1 MSDRMEQLIR
11 EHRLIPPGSTVLCA
25 VSGGADSVYLLHR
38 LYGLRRELDFTLV
51 AAHYDHRLRGAE
63 STQDAKFVEEFVRLC
78 CPAERLYT
86 PQGPGKELPEV
97 ALITGGGDV
106 AGEAARL
113 RQGLEETARQMRYA
127 FLQQAAEQ
135 AGADLIATAHNAS
148 DNAETVLLHLGRGS
162 GLRGLAGMPP
172 KRGNLIRPLLTT
184 SREEIET
191 YLRYRGL
198 PWREDATN
206 RDDAYARNR
215 LRHQV
220 LPVLEDL
227 FPGFL
232 SRMGQTCAHLR
243 EDEDYLSSLAAQAVA
258 CARREGEDLIL
269 PAAALADQPQ
279 SVAIRGARM
288 LIGSM
293 RAGNDNCA
301 APHLEGLLELCRG
314 SDPSA
319 RLDLPGGLTAR
330 RRYEELVLSRSAPT
344 PLSPR
349 ELNLAGETRAGDWR
363 VRCLPGTYQGERQ
376 SPLDCW
382 LAQNKAPMPTLR
394 PRRTGDTLAPPGRHG
409 KSVKKWMIDT
419 KIPACCRDSVPVV
432 DAGGKA
438 AAVALLGPHRDF
450 VPQKGQLSW
459 HITFVPPDYLAR

>member
-11 EHRLIPPGSTVLCA
+11 EYRLIPPGSTVLCA

-38 LYGLRRELDFTLV
+38 LYTLRRELDFTLV
-51 AAHYDHRLRGAE
+51 AAHFDHRLRGNE
-63 STQDAKFVEEFVRLC
+63 STQDAKFVEEFVHLC

-86 PQGPGKELPEV
+86 PQGPGKELPGVE
-97 ALITGGGDV
+97 LITGGGDV
-106 AGEAARL
+106 AGEAARF

-162 GLRGLAGMPP
+162 GLRGLTGMPP

-184 SREEIET
+184 SREEIEA

-198 PWREDATN
+198 PWREDVTN

-232 SRMGQTCAHLR
+232 SRISQTCAHLR
-243 EDEDYLSSLAAQAVA
+243 EDEDCLSSMAAQAVE
-258 CARREGEDLIL
+258 CARREGEDLVL
-269 PAAALADQPQ
+269 PAAALAHQPE

-293 RAGNDNCA
+293 TAGNDNCA
-301 APHLEGLLELCRG
+301 APHLEGLLNLCRG
-314 SDPSA
+314 NDPSA
-319 RLDLPGGLTAR
+319 QLDLPGGLTAR
-330 RRYEELVLSRSAPT
+330 RRYEELVLTRSAPA
-344 PLSPR
+344 PLSPMAM
-349 ELNLAGETRAGDWR
+349 NLAGETRAGDWT
-363 VRCLPGTYQGERQ
+363 VRCLPAAYQGQRH

-382 LAQNKAPMPTLR
+382 LAQDKLPMPSLR
-394 PRRTGDTLAPPGRHG
+394 PRRTGDVLAPPGRHE
-409 KSVKKWMIDT
+409 KSVKKWMIDQ
-419 KIPACCRDSVPVV
+419 KIPACCRDSIPVV
-432 DAGGKA
+432 DGEGTA

-459 HITFVPPDYLAR
+459 HITFVPPNYLAR

>member
-11 EHRLIPPGSTVLCA
+11 EYRLIPPGSTVLCA

-38 LYGLRRELDFTLV
+38 LYTLRRELDFTLV
-51 AAHYDHRLRGAE
+51 AAHYDHRLRGNE

-86 PQGPGKELPEV
+86 PEGPGKELPGV
-97 ALITGGGDV
+97 RLITGGGDV

-127 FLQQAAEQ
+127 FLQTAAQE
-135 AGADLIATAHNAS
+135 AGADRIATAHNAS

-172 KRGNLIRPLLTT
+172 QRGNLIRPLLTT
-184 SREEIET
+184 SREEIEN

-198 PWREDATN
+198 PWREDVSN

-232 SRMGQTCAHLR
+232 SRISQTCAHLR
-243 EDEDYLSSLAAQAVA
+243 QDEDYLSSLAAQAVA
-258 CARREGEDLIL
+258 CARREGEDLVL
-269 PAAALADQPQ
+269 PAAALANQPE

-293 RAGNDNCA
+293 TAGNDNCA
-301 APHLEGLLELCRG
+301 APHLEGLLHLCRG

-330 RRYEELVLSRSAPT
+330 RRYGELVLTRSAPT
-344 PLSPR
+344 PLSPMAM
-349 ELNLAGETRAGDWR
+349 NLAGETRAGDWI
-363 VRCLPGTYQGERQ
+363 VRCLPAAYQGERQ
-376 SPLDCW
+376 TALDCW
-382 LAQNKAPMPTLR
+382 LAQDKLPMPSLR
-394 PRRTGDTLAPPGRHG
+394 PRRTGDVLAPPGRHE
-409 KSVKKWMIDT
+409 KSVKKWMIDQ
-419 KIPACCRDSVPVV
+419 KIPACCRDGVPVV
-432 DAGGKA
+432 DGAGRA
-438 AAVALLGPHRDF
+438 AAVAMLGPHRDF
-450 VPQKGQLSW
+450 LPQPGQLSW

>member
-1 MSDRMEQLIR
+1 MSDRMEQLIQ

-38 LYGLRRELDFTLV
+38 LYCLRRELLRAASEKLSGAL

-86 PQGPGKELPEV
+86 PEGSGKELPGV
-97 ALITGGGDV
+97 KLITGGGDV

-127 FLQQAAEQ
+127 FLQTAAQEV
-135 AGADLIATAHNAS
+135 GANLIATAHNAS

-184 SREEIET
+184 SREEIEN

-227 FPGFL
+227 VPGCCRCGSTGSPGF
-232 SRMGQTCAHLR
+232 S
-243 EDEDYLSSLAAQAVA
+243 
-258 CARREGEDLIL
+258 
-269 PAAALADQPQ
+269 PA
-279 SVAIRGARM
+279 
-288 LIGSM
+288 
-293 RAGNDNCA
+293 
-301 APHLEGLLELCRG
+301 
-314 SDPSA
+314 SA
-319 RLDLPGGLTAR
+319 RPAPTCGRTRTTSLPWPPRRWRAPGGRGRTSFSLPLSWLTSPRAWP
-330 RRYEELVLSRSAPT
+330 SGAPGCSSAP
-344 PLSPR
+344 
-349 ELNLAGETRAGDWR
+349 
-363 VRCLPGTYQGERQ
+363 
-376 SPLDCW
+376 
-382 LAQNKAPMPTLR
+382 
-394 PRRTGDTLAPPGRHG
+394 
-409 KSVKKWMIDT
+409 
-419 KIPACCRDSVPVV
+419 
-432 DAGGKA
+432 
-438 AAVALLGPHRDF
+438 
-450 VPQKGQLSW
+450 
-459 HITFVPPDYLAR
+459 

>member
-11 EHRLIPPGSTVLCA
+11 DYRLIPPGSTVLCA

-38 LYGLRRELDFTLV
+38 LYTLRRELDFTLV
-51 AAHYDHRLRGAE
+51 AAHYDHRLRGNE

-78 CPAERLYT
+78 CPAERMYT
-86 PQGPGKELPEV
+86 PQGPGKELPGVE
-97 ALITGGGDV
+97 LITGVGDV

-127 FLQQAAEQ
+127 FLQEAAKQ
-135 AGADLIATAHNAS
+135 AGAHLIATAHNAS

-184 SREEIET
+184 SREEIEN

-232 SRMGQTCAHLR
+232 SRMNQTCAHLR
-243 EDEDYLSSLAAQAVA
+243 QDEEYLSSLAARAIEP
-258 CARREGEDLIL
+258 ARWEGDDLVL
-269 PAAALADQPQ
+269 PASALADQPE

-301 APHLEGLLELCRG
+301 APHLEGLLDLCRG

-319 RLDLPGGLTAR
+319 RLDLAGGLTAR
-330 RRYEELVLSRSAPT
+330 RRYEELVLSRSAPA
-344 PLSPR
+344 PLSPTAM
-349 ELNLAGETRAGDWR
+349 NLAGETRAGDWI
-363 VRCLPGTYQGERQ
+363 VRCSPGTYQGERQ
-376 SPLDCW
+376 SPLDFW
-382 LAQNKAPMPTLR
+382 LAQDKLPMPTLR
-394 PRRTGDTLAPPGRHG
+394 PRRTGDMLAPSGRHS
-409 KSVKKWMIDT
+409 KSVKKWMIDR
-419 KIPACCRDSVPVV
+419 KIPACCRDSIPVV
-432 DAGGKA
+432 DGDGTA

-450 VPQKGQLSW
+450 LPQTGQLSW
-459 HITFVPPDYLAR
+459 HITFVPPNYLSP